1 MTVKELQ
8 ENLSK
13 LPDDKEV
20 ELFIESIL
28 DNRGD
33 YINGRSKVEHIGYGM
48 NGCIELSGYDLYS

>member
-1 MTVKELQ
+1 MTVKELR
-8 ENLSK
+8 ERLSR

-33 YINGRSKVEHIGYGM
+33 FINGRSKVDHVGYGV
-48 NGCIELSGYDLYS
+48 NGSIELSGYDLYS

>member
-1 MTVKELQ
+1 MTVKELR
-8 ENLSK
+8 ERLSR

-33 YINGRSKVEHIGYGM
+33 YINGRSKIDHVGYGV
-48 NGCIELSGYDLYS
+48 NGSIELSGYDLYS